1 MRAEDLPG
9 LPPREDRRAG
19 ALLGFGAGDSLGATH
34 EFRRPE
40 DVPAGPLEVV
50 GGGDFGWRLG
60 EPTDDTELALAV
72 LEGYRGGGLDL
83 GAVRDAMLRWE
94 DTAPRDIGNQT
105 RRALR
110 YLRSH
115 PEALSL
121 PDEPEA
127 QGNGAVMRAAPHV
140 VMAVGPEEA
149 FENAFEEAALTHPSW
164 EARTSAALVACLV
177 AHLVDGAVPKEA
189 LESAYS
195 LAEKREEPGRSARE
209 TFPPLGGYHHD
220 PRGWTVYTTRLS
232 LRSLLDARVFR
243 SGVEG
248 VVRLVGDADTNGAVV
263 GALLGARFGAR
274 EIPPG
279 WLEGLLARD
288 DLLELV

>member
-1 MRAEDLPG
+1 MRTGDLPS
-9 LPPREDRRAG
+9 LSPREDRRAG
-19 ALLGFGAGDSLGATH
+19 ALLGLGAGDSLGATH
-34 EFRRPE
+34 EFRGPE

-50 GGGDFGWRLG
+50 GGGDFGWRPG
-60 EPTDDTELALAV
+60 EPTNDTELALAV

-94 DTAPRDIGNQT
+94 DKDPRDIGNQT

-115 PEALSL
+115 PDALSL

-127 QGNGAVMRAAPHV
+127 QGNGAVMRAAPHGV
-140 VMAVGPEEA
+140 KAGNPVEA

-177 AHLVDGAVPKEA
+177 AHLVDGFAPEEA

-195 LAEKREEPGRSARE
+195 LAEGREESGRSARE

-220 PRGWTVYTTRLS
+220 PGGWTVYTTRLA
-232 LRSLLDARVFR
+232 LRSLLDAKDFR
-243 SGVEG
+243 SGVEK
-248 VVRLVGDADTNGAVV
+248 VVRLAGDADTNGAVV

-279 WLEGLLARD
+279 WLGALLARD
-288 DLLELV
+288 SLLELV

>member
-1 MRAEDLPG
+1 MRAEDLPN

-19 ALLGFGAGDSLGATH
+19 ALLGLGAGDSLGATH
-34 EFRRPE
+34 EFRGPE
-40 DVPAGPLEVV
+40 DVPAGPLEIV
-50 GGGDFGWRLG
+50 GGGDFGWRPG

-94 DTAPRDIGNQT
+94 DTDPRDIGNQT

-110 YLRSH
+110 YLRGH
-115 PEALSL
+115 PGALSL
-121 PDEPEA
+121 PEDPDA
-127 QGNGAVMRAAPHV
+127 QGNGAVMRAAPHG

-149 FENAFEEAALTHPSW
+149 FENAFGEAALTHPSW

-177 AHLVDGAVPKEA
+177 ARLVDGAAPEEA
-189 LESAYS
+189 VESAYS
-195 LAEKREEPGRSARE
+195 LAEGREEPGRSARG
-209 TFPPLGGYHHD
+209 TFPPLDGYHHD
-220 PRGWTVYTTRLS
+220 PGGWTVYTTRLA
-232 LRSLLDARVFR
+232 LRSLLDARDFR

-248 VVRLVGDADTNGAVV
+248 VVRLAGDADTNGAVA

-274 EIPPG
+274 EIPRV
-279 WLEGLLARD
+279 WLDALLARD
-288 DLLELV
+288 SLLELV